1 MIMEAGWIKIHHKFL
16 DWEWYQESGMVSLF
30 INLLLRANYQPRR
43 WRGMVIERGQLV
55 TGRKQLSIE
64 TGLSEQTI
72 RTCLQRLEQTGE
84 IKRQPTNKYSIITIC
99 NYESYQCEENKTNQQ
114 VTNNQPTS
122 NQQVTTN
129 KEYKNNNKETTTKVV
144 AKKDKLSL
152 SPTHNLEKRCKTFYE
167 SLVPFVGTYG
177 SKMVR
182 EFYDYW
188 SEPNK
193 SKTKM
198 RFELQQTW
206 EVKRRLVTWSNK
218 EKINSNGTDRR
229 RGSEVTAASAEDYKT
244 SF

>member
-1 MIMEAGWIKIHHKFL
+1 MDGWIKLHRKIT
-16 DWEWYQESGMVSLF
+16 DWEWWGKPEMIKLLILFICKANIEDKMWQGLLIKRGQFVSSLDALRAESGF
-30 INLLLRANYQPRR
+30 
-43 WRGMVIERGQLV
+43 
-55 TGRKQLSIE
+55 SI
-64 TGLSEQTI
+64 QKI
-72 RTCLQRLEQTGE
+72 RTCLKRFENTQE
-84 IKRQPTNKYSIITIC
+84 ITIKSTNKYSIVTVC
-99 NYESYQCEENKTNQQ
+99 NYESYQISDGDYQQAEQQTSNKQI
-114 VTNNQPTS
+114 TNNQ
-122 NQQVTTN
+122 QQL
-129 KEYKNNNKETTTKVV
+129 KNIKNIRKKETTTKVV

-152 SPTHNLEKRCKTFYE
+152 SPTQNLEKRCKTFYE